1 MTMDFKIV
9 ENVFP
14 KIIIGIK
21 SMKSNK
27 IQIVPQED
35 CIYVQNER
43 VNFVSKTRVSE
54 TEN

>member
-1 MTMDFKIV
+1 MKLYFKVV

-21 SMKSNK
+21 LMKYNR

-43 VNFVSKTRVSE
+43 VNFVSKTLVSE